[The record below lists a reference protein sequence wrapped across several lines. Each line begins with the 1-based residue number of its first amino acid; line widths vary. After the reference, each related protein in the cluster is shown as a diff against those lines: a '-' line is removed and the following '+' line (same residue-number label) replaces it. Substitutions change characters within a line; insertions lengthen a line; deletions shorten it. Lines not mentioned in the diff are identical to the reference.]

1 MRSLA
6 ETFFETFQVPALYL
20 QVTAPLALMAAG
32 RTTGLV
38 FDCGEGVTHF
48 APIWEGQCSKNSVKT
63 MNFAGGD
70 LTRFLGS
77 SLAECSSAGAD
88 YFQDIKENKCYVAL
102 DYLTE
107 MLAFENDKSKETSF
121 ELPDGTTVA
130 FGNQQIRCPEVLFSP
145 SMIGKDFPG
154 VAQAT
159 YNTIQACDIDVRR
172 ELYENMLLSGGSTM
186 FAGLQDRLTQDVKAL
201 ANANVNVKC
210 VAPAERKF
218 SVWIGGSTLST
229 LATFGTMWVTKGEY
243 EEVGVNIVHRKCF

>member
-1 MRSLA
+1 VRSLA

-107 MLAFENDKSKETSF
+107 MLAFENDKSKETSYQ
-121 ELPDGTTVA
+121 LPDGKTVA
-130 FGNQQIRCPEVLFSP
+130 LGNEQFRCPEALFVP
-145 SMIGKDFPG
+145 LMVNKGFLG
-154 VAQAT
+154 VHEVID
-159 YNTIQACDIDVRR
+159 NTIKEVPEHWDKSQ
-172 ELYENMLLSGGSTM
+172 LYENIFLSGGSSM
-186 FAGLQDRLTQDVKAL
+186 LPGLDVRLTKEVMAL
-201 ANANVNVKC
+201 AGDYNVRC
-210 VAPAERKF
+210 IAPPER
-218 SVWIGGSTLST
+218 
-229 LATFGTMWVTKGEY
+229 E
-243 EEVGVNIVHRKCF
+243 